1 MSSSLFL
8 SALQDL
14 LASETGKP
22 VAIGR
27 PADDRQG
34 LWLWPWKLDARA
46 ASHNR
51 LPERQEGLLSEEPEP
66 LPVELHLLVVAV
78 GAPEGD
84 QLEALE
90 AAGQAIQT
98 HPVLAALGKK
108 ARVVVENI
116 STGELTGIFS
126 AAGLSLRLC
135 LACTLES
142 AGLRAVSLRMPVA
155 VIARVQLN

>member
-1 MSSSLFL
+1 MSSSLFIT
-8 SALQDL
+8 ALQDF

-34 LWLWPWKLDARA
+34 LWLWPWKLDVRA
-46 ASHNR
+46 ASDNR
-51 LPERQEGLLSEEPEP
+51 LPERQGGSPGGEPEP
-66 LPVELHLLVVAV
+66 LPVELHLLVVVV
-78 GAPEGD
+78 GAPEVD

-98 HPVLAALGKK
+98 HPVLEASGRK
-108 ARVVVENI
+108 ARVVIENI
-116 STGELTGIFS
+116 PTGELTGVFT
-126 AAGLSLRLC
+126 AARLSLRLC

-142 AGLRAVSLRMPVA
+142 VG
-155 VIARVQLN
+155 